1 MISKFIILLLK
12 IRGEVSTYQFYD
24 TPLHCTPQDIQL
36 DEESEGDENV
46 DPEQEKTPEGSV
58 EKEKNIDKNGET
70 DIIKEYDM
78 DNYDDGKN

>member
-1 MISKFIILLLK
+1 M
-12 IRGEVSTYQFYD
+12 TP
-24 TPLHCTPQDIQL
+24 PLHSTSQDIQL

-46 DPEQEKTPEGSV
+46 DPEQEKAPEESA
-58 EKEKNIDKNGET
+58 EKHKNIDKNGET

>member
-1 MISKFIILLLK
+1 M
-12 IRGEVSTYQFYD
+12 STYQFYD
-24 TPLHCTPQDIQL
+24 TPFHSTPQDIQL

-58 EKEKNIDKNGET
+58 EKDKNGET

>member
-1 MISKFIILLLK
+1 MS
-12 IRGEVSTYQFYD
+12 RSTYQFYD
-24 TPLHCTPQDIQL
+24 TPFHSTPQDIQL

-58 EKEKNIDKNGET
+58 EKDKNIDKNGET

>member
-1 MISKFIILLLK
+1 MICKFIKLFLKLTIL
-12 IRGEVSTYQFYD
+12 STYQFYD
-24 TPLHCTPQDIQL
+24 IPFHSTPQDIQL

-46 DPEQEKTPEGSV
+46 DPQQEKTPEGSV
-58 EKEKNIDKNGET
+58 EKDKNIDKNGET

>member
-12 IRGEVSTYQFYD
+12 GEVSTYQFYD

-46 DPEQEKTPEGSV
+46 DPEQEKTQEGSA
-58 EKEKNIDKNGET
+58 EKDKNIDKNGET